1 MENVVKRNGRGG
13 GGENKD
19 REEKEDERVIKRSED
34 GGVE

>member
-13 GGENKD
+13 KENKD

>member
-1 MENVVKRNGRGG
+1 MDVGG
-13 GGENKD
+13 KENKD